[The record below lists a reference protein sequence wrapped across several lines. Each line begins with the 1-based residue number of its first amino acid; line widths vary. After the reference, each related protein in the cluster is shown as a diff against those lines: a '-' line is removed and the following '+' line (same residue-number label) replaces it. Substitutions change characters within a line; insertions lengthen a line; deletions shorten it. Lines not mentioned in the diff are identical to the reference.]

1 MKSQLKAV
9 FKFTRNLP
17 EILRAGEEFNIEL
30 VEAVTW
36 KMWASNVLS
45 NAIDLLPNPFML
57 KWLLSLRTIQVGKS
71 VPEENEEVPL
81 TAGHKHI
88 AK

>member
-1 MKSQLKAV
+1 M
-9 FKFTRNLP
+9 
-17 EILRAGEEFNIEL
+17 
-30 VEAVTW
+30 EAVTW

-45 NAIDLLPNPFML
+45 NATDILPNPFML
-57 KWLLSLRTIQVGKS
+57 KWLLSLRTIQVWKS

-81 TAGHKHI
+81 IAGHKDI

>member
-9 FKFTRNLP
+9 FKFTRKLP

-45 NAIDLLPNPFML
+45 NAIDLA
-57 KWLLSLRTIQVGKS
+57 KS
-71 VPEENEEVPL
+71 FHAEVALIFENNSGREEC
-81 TAGHKHI
+81 A
-88 AK
+88 